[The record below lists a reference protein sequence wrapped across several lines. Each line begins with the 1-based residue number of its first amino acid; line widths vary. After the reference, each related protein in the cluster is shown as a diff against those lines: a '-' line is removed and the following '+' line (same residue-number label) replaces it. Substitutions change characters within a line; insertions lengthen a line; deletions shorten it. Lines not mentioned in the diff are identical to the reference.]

1 MLVSLDVIEVQSIS
15 TSSNN
20 RGKAVSSTTIKPCK
34 KERKTSVPH
43 MMATNP
49 LYEGTGALYAY
60 LPDTGDLKG
69 LAEHPNEPNDDAT
82 NMTLVI
88 PPQVISITVIIILF

>member
-1 MLVSLDVIEVQSIS
+1 MHLSLDVIEVQSIP
-15 TSSNN
+15 TASSN
-20 RGKAVSSTTIKPCK
+20 RDRARSIPSTTIKPCK
-34 KERKTSVPH
+34 KERKTSVPQ

-60 LPDTGDLKG
+60 LPDTGDLKV
-69 LAEHPNEPNDDAT
+69 LAEHPSEPNGDAI

-88 PPQVISITVIIILF
+88 PPQV